1 MRSRPRDPADQ
12 LLTAEEA
19 AALLHLHVKRVQL
32 LARQGRLPAIRH
44 GRRWLFERAQLLARR
59 PAAPPH
65 PAGGAIDIS
74 ARNQLRGRVRSV
86 VADGLMAEV
95 TLALEA
101 QELVAVITRTSAQ
114 RLGLARGVGA
124 VAVVKS
130 TEVMV
135 ARRRG

>member
-1 MRSRPRDPADQ
+1 MRAER
-12 LLTAEEA
+12 LLTAEQA
-19 AALLHLHVKRVQL
+19 AALLHLHVKRIQL

-44 GRRWLFERAQLLARR
+44 GRRWLFERSRLLSRD
-59 PAAPPH
+59 PA
-65 PAGGAIDIS
+65 PASVRHHGAIDIS

-86 VADGLMAEV
+86 VTDGLMAEV
-95 TLALEA
+95 TLAVEA
-101 QELVAVITRTSAQ
+101 QDLVAVITRSSAQ

-135 ARRRG
+135 ARRR

>member
-1 MRSRPRDPADQ
+1 MRSRPPDSAGP

-44 GRRWLFERAQLLARR
+44 GRRWLFERARLLARR
-59 PAAPPH
+59 PATPP
-65 PAGGAIDIS
+65 PPTGGAIDIS

-86 VADGLMAEV
+86 VVDGLMAEV
-95 TLALEA
+95 VLSLEA
-101 QELVAVITRTSAQ
+101 QELVAMITRTSAQ

>member
-1 MRSRPRDPADQ
+1 MPSRPRQSTDQ

-44 GRRWLFERAQLLARR
+44 GRRWLFERAQLLSRR

-65 PAGGAIDIS
+65 PTGGAIDIS

-86 VADGLMAEV
+86 VADGLMAEI
-95 TLALEA
+95 TLALDA

>member
-1 MRSRPRDPADQ
+1 MPSRPRAAADQ

-44 GRRWLFERAQLLARR
+44 GRRWLFERARLLDRR

-95 TLALEA
+95 TLALEP

-114 RLGLARGVGA
+114 RLGLARGVSA

-135 ARRRG
+135 ARRRE

>member
-59 PAAPPH
+59 PVAPPH
-65 PAGGAIDIS
+65 PASGAIDIS

-95 TLALEA
+95 TLALDA